1 MAVRPDVRPD
11 VRLDDAP
18 MQPVTCGTCEGHVQ
32 VRKSSWDQTS
42 IQWSEAALAACVER
56 RASSP
61 RPGPNGA
68 TFTGCA
74 ALRDAIREA
83 AVRGDLTVIDDTPL
97 KTNPAAHHD
106 TEVNA

>member
-1 MAVRPDVRPD
+1 MSVRPD

-18 MQPVTCGTCEGHVQ
+18 LQPVTCGTCGGHVQ
-32 VRKSSWDQTS
+32 ARKSSWDQTS
-42 IQWSEAALAACVER
+42 IQWSAEALAACVER
-56 RASSP
+56 RASLP

-83 AVRGDLTVIDDTPL
+83 AVRGDLTVVDDAPL
-97 KTNPAAHHD
+97 KTSPAHHD

>member
-1 MAVRPDVRPD
+1 MAVRPD

-18 MQPVTCGTCEGHVQ
+18 MQPVSCGTCEAIVEA
-32 VRKSSWDQTS
+32 RKSSWDQTS
-42 IQWSEAALAACVER
+42 IQWNDAALATCIER
-56 RASSP
+56 RASTP

-83 AVRGDLTVIDDTPL
+83 AVRGTLDVVDAEPL
-97 KTNPAAHHD
+97 RTNPDHHPDQHD
-106 TEVNA
+106 TEVHA